1 MEKMVKE
8 KIKALLNL
16 TGKRQ
21 VDIAPAF
28 GMSKESFNNKIRSA
42 GTRFNVNDMIQLS
55 DITGTKLAF
64 MDQAGN
70 PLITFDIND
79 ID

>member
-1 MEKMVKE
+1 MAKE
-8 KIKALLNL
+8 KIKALLSL

-21 VDIAPAF
+21 VDVAPAF
-28 GMSKESFNNKIRSA
+28 GMSKESFNNKLRGNRWSIS
-42 GTRFNVNDMIQLS
+42 DLIKLS
-55 DITGTKLAF
+55 YITGTKLTF
-64 MDQAGN
+64 MDQSGN

>member
-1 MEKMVKE
+1 MVKE

-16 TGKRQ
+16 TGKKQ
-21 VDIAPAF
+21 VDVAPAF
-28 GMSKESFNNKIRSA
+28 GMSKESFNNKLR
-42 GTRFNVNDMIQLS
+42 GNRWNVSDLIKLS

>member
-1 MEKMVKE
+1 MENMVKE

-16 TGKRQ
+16 TGKKQ

-28 GMSKESFNNKIRSA
+28 GMSKESFNNKLRGNRWSIA
-42 GTRFNVNDMIQLS
+42 DLIKLS
-55 DITGTKLAF
+55 DITGTKLTF
-64 MDQAGN
+64 MDQSGN

>member
-1 MEKMVKE
+1 MVKE

-21 VDIAPAF
+21 VDVAPAF
-28 GMSKESFNNKIRSA
+28 GMSKESFNNKLR
-42 GTRFNVNDMIQLS
+42 GNRWNVSDLIKLS
-55 DITGTKLAF
+55 DITGTKLTF
-64 MDQAGN
+64 MDQSGN